1 MYHLTLEEIK
11 ELGEYIHREDPY
23 LDGYHWGVMD
33 YYHWDIIDYT
43 QGGASSSIDSDWQMG
58 YRDAWGD
65 ISYDQNTDIPDWII

>member
-11 ELGEYIHREDPY
+11 ELGESIHREDPY
-23 LDGYHWGVMD
+23 LDGYHWGIM
-33 YYHWDIIDYT
+33 DYT